1 MSGGGVKSSK
11 RNSLVIWDEST
22 ETIANGENFTEQV
35 HIEIAE
41 DDKLL
46 QQRTVPFE
54 KVPIWMQDNALITDA
69 YRPPLFSYK
78 SCLKSLFYQHNE
90 SGRRMI
96 GLVHS
101 MYFNNVYLVL
111 KIRLFSVNIWS
122 HFLGLILFVVIGL
135 FSWFVFLAPLRP
147 ILGPGD
153 IAVFYVFILGA
164 MVCLGMSSSFHCFIA
179 HSEKVRILT
188 NQGSTGSF
196 FQFGRWRGSNSNCGP
211 FSIGGGVGH
220 HPTIV
225 RSLNIT
231 AFPLQS
237 GLHGLG

>member
-1 MSGGGVKSSK
+1 
-11 RNSLVIWDEST
+11 
-22 ETIANGENFTEQV
+22 
-35 HIEIAE
+35 
-41 DDKLL
+41 
-46 QQRTVPFE
+46 
-54 KVPIWMQDNALITDA
+54 
-69 YRPPLFSYK
+69 
-78 SCLKSLFYQHNE
+78 
-90 SGRRMI
+90 
-96 GLVHS
+96 
-101 MYFNNVYLVL
+101 LVL
-111 KIRLFSVNIWS
+111 KTRLFSVNIWS

-188 NQGSTGSF
+188 NQGRTGSF
-196 FQFGRWRGSNSNCGP
+196 FPIWSMAGLELELRAL
-211 FSIGGGVGH
+211 SIGGGVGH

-231 AFPLQS
+231 AIPLTIRFAWT
-237 GLHGLG
+237 GLEPIIWE